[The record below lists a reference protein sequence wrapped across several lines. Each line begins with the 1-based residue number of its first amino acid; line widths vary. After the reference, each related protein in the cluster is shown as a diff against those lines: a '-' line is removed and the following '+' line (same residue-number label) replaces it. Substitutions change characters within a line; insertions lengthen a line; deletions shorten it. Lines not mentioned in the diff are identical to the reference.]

1 MVGASRMP
9 DFFAMGTI
17 ESELLTEVQKRLK
30 YKNGNNSEMS
40 KSEQLKMETLDLLES
55 LGYPMDEFGTYLYKD
70 VIMSIREQIG
80 VVETREDVIEASAV
94 LEEAKSAFSQLY
106 FNLARN
112 ERDIGVKE
120 YHRILSRSLSKI
132 DYKKA
137 SPELLYKVYG
147 NFPFE
152 MDYGENAF
160 ALANFLNRQV
170 DKPLCRKL
178 TNSPSIY

>member
-30 YKNGNNSEMS
+30 YKNGNISEMS

-112 ERDIGVKE
+112 ERDMGVKKFHSIIE
-120 YHRILSRSLSKI
+120 RALLKI
-132 DYKKA
+132 NYENA
-137 SPELLYKVYG
+137 SSETLYKVYG

-160 ALANFLNRQV
+160 TLANYLNQHLE
-170 DKPLCRKL
+170 KPVIRKQ
-178 TNSPSIY
+178 TYRSEN

>member
-1 MVGASRMP
+1 MSNA
-9 DFFAMGTI
+9 
-17 ESELLTEVQKRLK
+17 SELDFLYLKSIHLDMIQELYKRQS
-30 YKNGNNSEMS
+30 YQNG
-40 KSEQLKMETLDLLES
+40 KSEDMSDEEVTKMEVLDLLEE
-55 LGYPMDEFGTYLYKD
+55 LGYPMEEYGTYLYSE
-70 VIMSIREQIG
+70 VISSLRSQLGIIK
-80 VVETREDVIEASAV
+80 TRNQVSESKE
-94 LEEAKSAFSQLY
+94 LLTQAKYPYSQLY

-112 ERDIGVKE
+112 ERDMGVKKFHSIIE
-120 YHRILSRSLSKI
+120 RALLKI
-132 DYKKA
+132 NYENA
-137 SPELLYKVYG
+137 SSETLYKVYG